1 MEQESDS
8 GLNVGAPNVGA
19 PSVFAKAEGDRLDEN
34 NALILYRTPERG
46 FVEGDRIIWERD
58 DGTQW
63 ELYVE
68 GISNHGDVQV
78 IVRVDGDAG
87 ERARY
92 ADFRLRFRDQTVA
105 YPIIPDR
112 AREVLEVIMTS

>member
-8 GLNVGAPNVGA
+8 GLNAGA
-19 PSVFAKAEGDRLDEN
+19 PSVLAKAEGDRLDEN

-46 FVEGDRIIWERD
+46 FVEGDRIVWERD
-58 DGTQW
+58 DGARW

-68 GISNHGDVQV
+68 GISEQGDVQV
-78 IVRVDGDAG
+78 ILRIDGDAG
-87 ERARY
+87 ERPRY

-105 YPIIPDR
+105 YPVIPDR
-112 AREVLEVIMTS
+112 AREILESIMES